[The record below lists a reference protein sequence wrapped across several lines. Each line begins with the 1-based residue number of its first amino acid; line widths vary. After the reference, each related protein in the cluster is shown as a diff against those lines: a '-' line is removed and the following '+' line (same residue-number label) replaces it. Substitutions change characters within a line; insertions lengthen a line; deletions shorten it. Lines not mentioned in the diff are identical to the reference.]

1 MKTFEAFKASREKI
15 DPTTRKMNSHQWEQ
29 AYAAYRSARERV
41 GKAKQEDARSSFER
55 RRSAPA
61 GSHRPTALSATA
73 ALRREV
79 RAQSAYA
86 EARSLVNAFC
96 WLAIASSVLT
106 ALLKFAFYAGADS
119 QMLALVTGA
128 FRVFIVLVVKYLAQI
143 LIDLPDIALY
153 RCVQETRDRGGSI
166 EA

>member
-1 MKTFEAFKASREKI
+1 MPPIAQRVNASGKPSRKTHAVHVKGGAPHRLDHTVPRLCLRLPHCVAKCVHSRL
-15 DPTTRKMNSHQWEQ
+15 MQ
-29 AYAAYRSARERV
+29 AR
-41 GKAKQEDARSSFER
+41 
-55 RRSAPA
+55 
-61 GSHRPTALSATA
+61 T
-73 ALRREV
+73 
-79 RAQSAYA
+79 
-86 EARSLVNAFC
+86 LVNAFC